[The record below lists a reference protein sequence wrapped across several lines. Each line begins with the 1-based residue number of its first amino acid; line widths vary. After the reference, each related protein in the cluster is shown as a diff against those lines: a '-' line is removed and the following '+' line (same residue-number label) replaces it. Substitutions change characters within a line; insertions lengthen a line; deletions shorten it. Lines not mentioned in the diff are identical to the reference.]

1 MSLAEAR
8 PDLAKEWNYEKN
20 GDLKPED
27 VSCGSKQKVW
37 WKFPYDVPD
46 DYPVEHLRGRHFE
59 FEWEAS
65 VNNRNK
71 GNGCPYLSGQAVWTG
86 FNDLQSV
93 NPKLAAQW
101 HPVKNKNLNPTQVT
115 VNTDKKVWWL
125 LPYDV
130 SDDYPIE
137 SLRGKHFDFEW
148 QAIISS
154 RNAGV
159 GCPYLS
165 GKAVWSGFNDLA
177 TTNSELA
184 AQWHPTKNEDLKP
197 IHVTAGSDRKVWWL
211 FSYDV
216 PDDYPIESLRGK
228 HFDFEW
234 QAIISSRN
242 KGLGCP
248 YLSGKA
254 VWSGFNDLAT
264 TNPELAVQWHPT
276 KNEDLKPTQ
285 VTANSAKKIWWC
297 LSYDVPVDYPIKPLR
312 GKHFEFEW
320 KTSIANRNNGN
331 GCPYLSGQ
339 AVWEGFNDLQTLNP
353 DLAAQWHPVKNK
365 NLNPTQVT
373 VNTDKKVWW
382 LLPYDVPDNYPI
394 ESLRGKHFDFEWQAI
409 ISDRNAG
416 LGCPYLSGKA
426 VWSGFNDLATTNP
439 ELAAQWHPTKN
450 GDLKPTYVT
459 RGSHRKVWWLLPYDV
474 SADYPIKSLRG
485 KHFDFEW
492 KACIL
497 DRTSGYGCP
506 YLSSKAIWKGFND
519 LETVNP
525 ELAAQWHPTKNGNLD
540 PTQVTANS
548 NKKVWW
554 LCKYDDPVTGRH
566 FDFEWK
572 TDINSRNNGSEC
584 PFLSGHA
591 VWKGFNDL
599 RTINPEVAAQWHPT
613 KNGDLKPTQ
622 VTANSAKKIW
632 WCLSYDVPVDYPI
645 KSLRGKHFDFEWEE
659 YIYKRNNGH
668 GCPYLSSHTVWE
680 GFNDLQTV
688 NPELAAQWHPT
699 KNGDLKP
706 TQVTANSN
714 KKVWWILPY
723 DDRKSGNRFEFEWKT
738 TVHNRNNGNDC
749 PYLSGKSVLCGFNDL
764 QTVNPELAK
773 QWHPTKNG
781 NLDPT
786 QVTANS
792 NKKVWWLFQYDD
804 PVTKKHFDFEW
815 ISTIAS
821 RHARNRGCPYL
832 VTYKGEEYI
841 KQYLQENNISFN
853 AQQKFSD
860 LFGTGNGQ
868 LSYDFSIPD
877 EKYGHILI
885 EYNGIQHYEAN
896 DYFGGEEQF
905 KKQKEH
911 DKRKR
916 DYAKKHGYKL
926 ITVKYTYDTY
936 ESIEEYLDKELKQLG
951 VINDTKKEENV
962 NDAA

>member
-1 MSLAEAR
+1 MKKDFVSLAEAR

-115 VNTDKKVWWL
+115 VNTDIKVCFV

-130 SDDYPIE
+130 S
-137 SLRGKHFDFEW
+137 
-148 QAIISS
+148 
-154 RNAGV
+154 
-159 GCPYLS
+159 
-165 GKAVWSGFNDLA
+165 
-177 TTNSELA
+177 
-184 AQWHPTKNEDLKP
+184 
-197 IHVTAGSDRKVWWL
+197 
-211 FSYDV
+211 
-216 PDDYPIESLRGK
+216 DDYPIESLRGK

-297 LSYDVPVDYPIKPLR
+297 LSYDVPVDYPIK
-312 GKHFEFEW
+312 
-320 KTSIANRNNGN
+320 
-331 GCPYLSGQ
+331 
-339 AVWEGFNDLQTLNP
+339 
-353 DLAAQWHPVKNK
+353 
-365 NLNPTQVT
+365 
-373 VNTDKKVWW
+373 
-382 LLPYDVPDNYPI
+382 
-394 ESLRGKHFDFEWQAI
+394 
-409 ISDRNAG
+409 
-416 LGCPYLSGKA
+416 
-426 VWSGFNDLATTNP
+426 
-439 ELAAQWHPTKN
+439 
-450 GDLKPTYVT
+450 
-459 RGSHRKVWWLLPYDV
+459 
-474 SADYPIKSLRG
+474 SLRG

-525 ELAAQWHPTKNGNLD
+525 ELAA
-540 PTQVTANS
+540 
-548 NKKVWW
+548 
-554 LCKYDDPVTGRH
+554 
-566 FDFEWK
+566 
-572 TDINSRNNGSEC
+572 
-584 PFLSGHA
+584 
-591 VWKGFNDL
+591 
-599 RTINPEVAAQWHPT
+599 
-613 KNGDLKPTQ
+613 
-622 VTANSAKKIW
+622 
-632 WCLSYDVPVDYPI
+632 
-645 KSLRGKHFDFEWEE
+645 
-659 YIYKRNNGH
+659 
-668 GCPYLSSHTVWE
+668 
-680 GFNDLQTV
+680 
-688 NPELAAQWHPT
+688 
-699 KNGDLKP
+699 
-706 TQVTANSN
+706 
-714 KKVWWILPY
+714 
-723 DDRKSGNRFEFEWKT
+723 
-738 TVHNRNNGNDC
+738 
-749 PYLSGKSVLCGFNDL
+749 
-764 QTVNPELAK
+764 

-936 ESIEEYLDKELKQLG
+936 ESVEEYLDKELKQLG
-951 VINDTKKEENV
+951 VIDDTRKEENV